1 MALFAVSGVDMGHPG
16 IGLRSAVGNGIR
28 DSRSRTFLL
37 PWGFSLGMESS
48 RSGWEQSGGFL
59 LKAKIFPRLCAFTY
73 RTSIYCPGPTEPS
86 EGLNS
91 DVSARQSSY

>member
-16 IGLRSAVGNGIR
+16 IGLRSAVGNGIQ

-37 PWGFSLGMESS
+37 PWGFSLSTESS
-48 RSGWEQSGGFL
+48 RTGGSRVEDSFSEL
-59 LKAKIFPRLCAFTY
+59 RYFCAFTY
-73 RTSIYCPGPTEPS
+73 RTSIYVPRPTDLS

-91 DVSARQSSY
+91 DVSAHQSSY